1 VGKYREVLMNKVS
14 IGREAEQIAAD
25 YLEEHG
31 YAILD
36 RNYTFKHMGE
46 IDIVAEIDHTL
57 VFIEVRFRRSRHY
70 GSPEGSLTPRKLRTI
85 RRVAEAWMAHH
96 RRRSGAVRFDMIAV
110 ELMGSDTEI
119 RHHRNAF

>member
-57 VFIEVRFRRSRHY
+57 VFIEVRFCRSRHY

-110 ELMGSDTEI
+110 ELMGIDTEI

>member
-1 VGKYREVLMNKVS
+1 MNKVS
-14 IGREAEQIAAD
+14 VGREAEQIAAD

-31 YAILD
+31 YIILE

-46 IDIVAEIDHTL
+46 IDIVADFFGTL
-57 VFIEVRFRRSRHY
+57 VFIEVRYRRSRNY
-70 GSPEGSLTPRKLRTI
+70 GTPESSLSPRKLRTI

-96 RRRSGAVRFDMIAV
+96 RRRACPVRFDMVAV
-110 ELMGSDTEI
+110 ELIDGSIEI

>member
-1 VGKYREVLMNKVS
+1 MNKVS
-14 IGREAEQIAAD
+14 IGREAEQIASD

-31 YAILD
+31 YTILD

-46 IDIVAEIDHTL
+46 IDIVSEIDQTL
-57 VFIEVRFRRSRHY
+57 VFVEVRFRRSRNY

-96 RRRSGAVRFDMIAV
+96 RRRSGAVRFDLIAV

>member
-110 ELMGSDTEI
+110 ELMGIDTEI